1 LILALRSMAYLRRR
15 SISTLKKSATET
27 RISPK
32 RSKTLRIC
40 SSSYKMIS
48 TILRIRTV
56 AKQKRL
62 KGSSSESRVSY
73 LNTK

>member
-1 LILALRSMAYLRRR
+1 
-15 SISTLKKSATET
+15 LKKSTKET

-32 RSKTLRIC
+32 RSKTLKIC
-40 SSSYKMIS
+40 SSSYKMIL

-62 KGSSSESRVSY
+62 RGSSNELVVNY
-73 LNTK
+73 LNTM

>member
-1 LILALRSMAYLRRR
+1 M
-15 SISTLKKSATET
+15 KKSAIEI

-40 SSSYKMIS
+40 SRSYKMIS